1 MARGEMLLRVLE
13 PEVMDS
19 ERDALEYDGI
29 DNEEVN
35 REFAT
40 RALDTCPTA
49 RTAIDLGTGPAH
61 IPILLAQMAPQLH
74 VTAVDLAEH
83 MLALARR
90 KIHSAGAQDRITL
103 LARDAKATGLESG
116 SFDLVMCNS
125 LVHHLADPLLLL
137 REAHRLTAPGGGLLV
152 KDLLRPSTEDEL
164 QALVGRYAANDT
176 NYQRKL
182 FSESLRAALTLDEV
196 ERACRQAG
204 LTDVCIERTSDRH
217 YCVSRI
223 GSA

>member
-1 MARGEMLLRVLE
+1 MGSRDMLLRVLE

-29 DNEEVN
+29 DNDEVN
-35 REFAT
+35 REFAA
-40 RALDTCPTA
+40 RALATCPTA

-61 IPILLAQMAPQLH
+61 IPILLTHMAPQLH
-74 VTAVDLAEH
+74 VTAIDLAEH

-90 KIHSAGAQDRITL
+90 KIHTAGAQNRITL

-125 LVHHLADPLLLL
+125 LVHHLADPLLVL
-137 REAHRLTAPGGGLLV
+137 REARRLMAPRGGLLV
-152 KDLLRPSTEDEL
+152 KDLLRPSAEDEL
-164 QALVGRYAANDT
+164 QALVQRYAANDT
-176 NYQRKL
+176 DYQRKL

-196 ERACRQAG
+196 EQICCQAG
-204 LTDVCIERTSDRH
+204 LTDVCVERTSDRH